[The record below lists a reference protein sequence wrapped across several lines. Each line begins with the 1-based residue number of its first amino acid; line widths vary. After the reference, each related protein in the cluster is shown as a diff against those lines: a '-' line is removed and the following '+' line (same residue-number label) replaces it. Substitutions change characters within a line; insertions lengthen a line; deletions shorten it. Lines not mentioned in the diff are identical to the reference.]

1 MYCSYFQL
9 DDEFQSKNFFFLLGK
24 KKKKNMKSLNK
35 TCV

>member
-24 KKKKNMKSLNK
+24 KKYMKSLNK

>member
-24 KKKKNMKSLNK
+24 KKKYEEFK
-35 TCV
+35 